1 MWEDILLRLCPFKG
15 MPLEILLKVL
25 GHKSILT
32 TQVYAELIN
41 PKIAGDTDKIYEKI
55 GDTYKLV
62 G

>member
-1 MWEDILLRLCPFKG
+1 